1 MDFIYDELF
10 DGRRIR
16 LLTIVDHFTRKC
28 LAIVVGQRFPS
39 CDVATALDQ
48 PGKIRSIPKTIR
60 VDNEGKFTSKAMARG
75 SDENRVTLDFSRP
88 GKPTD
93 KALIKSFTRS
103 VRAECLNENWFW
115 YLEDAKVKI
124 DSGGLDYNAH
134 RTNSVL
140 GNLIS

>member
-1 MDFIYDELF
+1 MYEERF
-10 DGRRIR
+10 GGCPIR
-16 LLTIVDHFTRKC
+16 QLRTVDHFTREYP
-28 LAIVVGQRFPS
+28 AIVVGQRFPS

-60 VDNEGKFTSKAMARG
+60 VDNEGKFTSKAMDRG

-93 KALIKSFTRS
+93 KALIKSFTGS

-115 YLEDAKVKI
+115 YLEDAKVEI
-124 DSGGLDYNAH
+124 DSGEGLDYNAH